1 MHVVT
6 RLRGS
11 LVIVDE
17 VFEVMTQVD
26 QGLIRVNVF
35 DSVDEVISTNN
46 TN

>member
-1 MHVVT
+1 
-6 RLRGS
+6 
-11 LVIVDE
+11 VIVDE

>member
-1 MHVVT
+1 
-6 RLRGS
+6 
-11 LVIVDE
+11 VIVDE

-26 QGLIRVNVF
+26 QGLTRVNVF